1 MHVLVKTHQNV
12 QLKWVHIALI
22 SLIVLITLCCYT
34 LCLLVYLVSSQL
46 EQVLSTSLSL
56 NIYFLKMVQTVH
68 TPTKNIQ
75 TSIS

>member
-1 MHVLVKTHQNV
+1 MGTHSTY
-12 QLKWVHIALI
+12 LFDSSYHM
-22 SLIVLITLCCYT
+22 CCYT